1 MRPFAR
7 VLIAFVAWSAALAV
21 LSPIVFVAMVV
32 LAGPHSSML
41 PSAAQPVVWLL
52 GWAAVLLVPVLVA
65 RMAWRR
71 TQRPQPPS
79 PSAP

>member
-1 MRPFAR
+1 MRPVAR
-7 VLIAFVAWSAALAV
+7 VLIAFIAWSGAFAV
-21 LSPIVFVAMVV
+21 LSPIVFFVTVL

-41 PSAAQPVVWLL
+41 PSAVQPAVWLL

-71 TQRPQPPS
+71 TQPPS
-79 PSAP
+79 PPAP

>member
-1 MRPFAR
+1 MRSFAR
-7 VLIAFVAWSAALAV
+7 VLITFIAWSGALAV
-21 LSPIVFVAMVV
+21 LSPIVFFVMVL

-41 PSAAQPVVWLL
+41 PSAVQPAVWLL

-71 TQRPQPPS
+71 TGRPT
-79 PSAP
+79 

>member
-1 MRPFAR
+1 MRPVAR
-7 VLIAFVAWSAALAV
+7 VLIAFIAGSAALAL

-32 LAGPHSSML
+32 LAGPHSSVL
-41 PSAAQPVVWLL
+41 PPAVQPAAWLL

-71 TQRPQPPS
+71 TQPPS
-79 PSAP
+79 PPAP